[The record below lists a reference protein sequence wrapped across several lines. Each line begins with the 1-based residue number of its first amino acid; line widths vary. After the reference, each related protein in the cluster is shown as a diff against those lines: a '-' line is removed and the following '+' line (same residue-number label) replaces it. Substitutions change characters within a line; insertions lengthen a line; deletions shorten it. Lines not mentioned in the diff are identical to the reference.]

1 MEVRKMKDVKCLNY
15 YGEEKIKEKKHFAS
29 FHFQNHES
37 IILLLMFYLI
47 YIFSNYKISIIKK

>member
-1 MEVRKMKDVKCLNY
+1 MKDAKCLNY

-29 FHFQNHES
+29 FHFQNHEL

>member
-1 MEVRKMKDVKCLNY
+1 MKDVKCLNY

-47 YIFSNYKISIIKK
+47 YIFLITKYQL

>member
-1 MEVRKMKDVKCLNY
+1 MKDVKCLNY

-29 FHFQNHES
+29 FHFQNHEL

-47 YIFSNYKISIIKK
+47 YIFSNYKISIIKKINYN

>member
-1 MEVRKMKDVKCLNY
+1 MKDVKCLNY